1 MTRLRL
7 ESRSPPLLEVFQLHD
22 LPRPRQPRP
31 QLLLR
36 VQQLQQPRPPP
47 ATTNHRS
54 VLQESTNQR
63 PVSQRPINH
72 SSVSQFP
79 INHRSVLSVSTN
91 HSSVSRSS
99 QPIRGEYYLTRL
111 GSAAFSSDLGLRK
124 SSKNSVQSL
133 TCHHLRSGPLIV
145 HRDLLVKHIFK
156 TFNIWHYAT

>member
-1 MTRLRL
+1 MIVKSSFQALIMTRWRL

-47 ATTNHRS
+47 ATTNHSS
-54 VLQESTNQR
+54 VLPE
-63 PVSQRPINH
+63 
-72 SSVSQFP
+72 
-79 INHRSVLSVSTN
+79 STN
-91 HSSVSRSS
+91 HSPAAFNQSQLSIAPL

-145 HRDLLVKHIFK
+145 HRDLLMKHIFK
-156 TFNIWHYAT
+156 TFNIWQYAT

>member
-1 MTRLRL
+1 MIVKSSFQALIMTRWRL

-54 VLQESTNQR
+54 VLQLST
-63 PVSQRPINH
+63 NH
-72 SSVSQFP
+72 SSVLQ
-79 INHRSVLSVSTN
+79 ISTN

-99 QPIRGEYYLTRL
+99 RPIRGEYYLTRL

-145 HRDLLVKHIFK
+145 HRDLLMKHIF
-156 TFNIWHYAT
+156 